1 GSAAPTTMALTA
13 ALTSTWATCARRLKP
28 TLNNPRISR
37 PSLASAI
44 NSGVWMMLHSLRFRL
59 ILMFMLVVMVAV
71 GTVALLASQAT
82 SSNLQIY
89 NQAKDNQQVV
99 STILAA
105 YNQHQSQS
113 ALQKLVEQLAHS
125 S

>member
-44 NSGVWMMLHSLRFRL
+44 NSGVWMMLHSLRLRL
-59 ILMFMLVVMVAV
+59 IVMFMLVVMVAV

-82 SSNLQIY
+82 TTNLQTY
-89 NQAKDNQQVV
+89 TQAKDVQQ
-99 STILAA
+99 I
-105 YNQHQSQS
+105 NS
-113 ALQKLVEQLAHS
+113 ALL
-125 S
+125 